1 MREYKEIRIE
11 GMVYPIREV
20 SNGLSKYKEIRIEGM
35 VYRLYEDKTAGI
47 VVTYEDHPSDL
58 VLPKKITYEDEDYI
72 LAGIEA
78 RLFDLTSIVLPK
90 TIAHLRPKAFTG
102 CAKTLRSIT
111 IPGNVKFIGEQ
122 AFEDCEALTSVVLE
136 DGVLAIG
143 DMAFSGC
150 KNLTSIKLSNTL
162 LFIGSCAFSN
172 CKSLTTIEMPDT
184 VLFLGGGAFR
194 RCANLQSVTLS
205 HKLTR
210 IESFCLESCGNLI
223 SLVIPRSV
231 TNLED
236 GAFQSRFDEPTNKR
250 LHSIIVEDKNP
261 KYDSRENCNAI
272 IETKTNTL
280 LFGCANTIIPNSVTT
295 IASYAFQDCLGL
307 KSISIPDGV
316 KSIGT
321 MAFVGTGL
329 TSVVIPKSVE
339 SISKPFVGL
348 TSIKVEDGN
357 PRYDSR
363 NNCNAVIETKT
374 NELIIGSNST
384 VIPNDVK
391 EIGSTA
397 FLNCTELKSID
408 IPYGVTKIKGS
419 AFVCCS
425 GLASIIIPDSVTE
438 KDSHA
443 FAECTGLTYVELPGG
458 ITIDA
463 VAFSKCTNLTTVI
476 FRGTPK
482 SVDSSAFKDCFNI
495 KKMVLPANDSVNMK

>member
-1 MREYKEIRIE
+1 MRQDA
-11 GMVYPIREV
+11 
-20 SNGLSKYKEIRIEGM
+20 SF
-35 VYRLYEDKTAGI
+35 
-47 VVTYEDHPSDL
+47 H
-58 VLPKKITYEDEDYI
+58 
-72 LAGIEA
+72 
-78 RLFDLTSIVLPK
+78 
-90 TIAHLRPKAFTG
+90 
-102 CAKTLRSIT
+102 
-111 IPGNVKFIGEQ
+111 
-122 AFEDCEALTSVVLE
+122 
-136 DGVLAIG
+136 
-143 DMAFSGC
+143 
-150 KNLTSIKLSNTL
+150 LTSIKLSNAL
-162 LFIGSCAFSN
+162 LFIGSCAFSG
-172 CKSLTTIEMPDT
+172 CKDLTTIEMPDT
-184 VLFLGGGAFR
+184 VLFLGRGAFSS
-194 RCANLQSVTLS
+194 CTNLQSVTLS
-205 HKLTR
+205 HKLTQ
-210 IESFCLESCGNLI
+210 IGEFCFEGCGNLTSI
-223 SLVIPRSV
+223 VIPRSV
-231 TNLED
+231 TKLED
-236 GAFQSRFDEPTNKR
+236 GAFYTRLSFLEPCNKR
-250 LHSIIVEDKNP
+250 LQSIIVEDKNP

-438 KDSHA
+438 IDSHA

>member
-1 MREYKEIRIE
+1 MRE
-11 GMVYPIREV
+11 
-20 SNGLSKYKEIRIEGM
+20 YKEIRIEGM

-58 VLPKKITYEDEDYI
+58 VLPEKITYEDEDYI

-150 KNLTSIKLSNTL
+150 KNLTSIKLSNAL
-162 LFIGSCAFSN
+162 LFIGSCAFSG
-172 CKSLTTIEMPDT
+172 CKDLTTIEMPDT
-184 VLFLGGGAFR
+184 VLFLGRGAFSS
-194 RCANLQSVTLS
+194 CTNLQSVTLS
-205 HKLTR
+205 HKLTQ
-210 IESFCLESCGNLI
+210 IGEFCFEGCGNLTSI
-223 SLVIPRSV
+223 VIPRSV
-231 TNLED
+231 TKLED
-236 GAFQSRFDEPTNKR
+236 GAFYTRLSFLEPCNKR
-250 LHSIIVEDKNP
+250 LQSIIVEDKNP

-438 KDSHA
+438 IDSHA